1 MSSSKTNVDGVSER
15 GMAVQMSKERNTS
28 VIACGL
34 VAALTLSSSVLADIS
49 TDDMFEFSM
58 DELLDIEIEIATG
71 KLQKLSRAPAVANVI
86 TAADIKAMGVT
97 EFRQVLDMIPGVHHY
112 PDPLGRLDPHFS
124 IRGIHTADNS
134 QVLVLVDGHD
144 ITYSATGSSPSAF
157 RMSVANIARV
167 EVMRSPGSALYGA
180 DAFAGVINVITKSA
194 SDLSGTQFGWRR
206 GSFNTQD
213 VWLQNAARLDNEWD
227 LSFSLE
233 SNSSDGDDGRVI
245 AYNNENFRFSGR
257 APLETNYDY
266 TNAQVSLSNDEWI
279 FKLWNWNLDNA
290 GTGQGAAFI
299 PSPTDFDKS
308 ELSLLDIQNKK
319 QNVLS
324 GLGVESRL
332 SYEVTELDSKFL
344 IFPPLGSF
352 VDGVKGMPGAS
363 QHKAIFSVRAD
374 YTAFKR
380 HRLLIGVGSE
390 WVELTPRE
398 TKNFDS
404 SFTPFGSMVD
414 VSNDPAN
421 IFMLKQARTV
431 NHLLLQDEWEVND
444 AWAVTA
450 GIRYDDYS
458 DFGDTTNPRLA
469 VVWRT
474 HQKLT
479 TKLLYG
485 RAFRAPSFSE
495 LYFINNPATLGNP
508 NVNAET
514 IDTYEAVIDYRPT
527 RTFNLV
533 LSIFDYRIE
542 DLIDRS
548 FGEPAQNIGKQD
560 GHGFELEANWHV
572 NSKLQLRGFYAFQ
585 HSKDGITGGDVPN
598 APQRQFYTN
607 LHWSFQPQWS
617 LGTQVKWIA
626 DRERAVGDPRTDIS
640 DFTVVDTTLRRRDV
654 LPNMDVSFSVRN
666 VFDEDIREPSIYDA
680 SNSQGATVANDF
692 PMAGRSV
699 YAEATFGF

>member
-1 MSSSKTNVDGVSER
+1 
-15 GMAVQMSKERNTS
+15 
-28 VIACGL
+28 
-34 VAALTLSSSVLADIS
+34 
-49 TDDMFEFSM
+49 M

-134 QVLVLVDGHD
+134 QVLVLIDGHD
-144 ITYSATGSSPSAF
+144 ITHATTGSSPYGF

-213 VWLQNAARLDNEWD
+213 VWLQNAARLNNEWD
-227 LSFSLE
+227 LNFSLE
-233 SNSSDGDDGRVI
+233 SSDSDGDDGRVVE
-245 AYNNENFRFSGR
+245 YNDETFGFTGR

-266 TNAQVSLSNDEWI
+266 TNAQVSLKNNEWT
-279 FKLWNWNLDNA
+279 FKLWNWRLDDG

-299 PSPTDFDKS
+299 PSPTDFDKT
-308 ELSLLDIQNKK
+308 ELNLLDIQNQK
-319 QNVLS
+319 QNVLP
-324 GLGVESRL
+324 GLGIDTRF
-332 SYEVTELDSKFL
+332 SYEILKSDTQFL
-344 IFPPLGSF
+344 IFPAFGPF
-352 VDGVKGMPGAS
+352 VDGVRGIPGGT
-363 QHKAIFSVRAD
+363 QHKSIFSIRAD
-374 YTAFKR
+374 YTAFKG
-380 HRLLIGVGSE
+380 HRLLIGAGSE
-390 WVELTPRE
+390 WVELKPRE
-398 TKNFDS
+398 VKNFDS
-404 SFTPFGSMVD
+404 SLTPFGSMVD

-431 NHLLLQDEWEVND
+431 NHILLQDEWEVND

-450 GIRYDDYS
+450 GIRYDNYS
-458 DFGDTTNPRLA
+458 DFGNTTNPRLA
-469 VVWRT
+469 VVWRA

-542 DLIDRS
+542 DLIDRT
-548 FGEPAQNIGKQD
+548 FGVPAHNIGKQD

-585 HSKDGITGGDVPN
+585 NSEDGLTGADVPN
-598 APQRQFYTN
+598 APQQQFYTN
-607 LHWSFQPQWS
+607 LHWSFKPQWS
-617 LGTQVKWIA
+617 LGTQLKWIA
-626 DRERAVGDPRTDIS
+626 DRKRAVGDPRADIS

>member
-1 MSSSKTNVDGVSER
+1 MSI
-15 GMAVQMSKERNTS
+15 ERNTF
-28 VIACGL
+28 VVTCGL
-34 VAALTLSSSVLADIS
+34 VAALTLPSVAWSDIS

-124 IRGIHTADNS
+124 IRGIHTTDNS

-144 ITYSATGSSPSAF
+144 ITYSVTGSSPSGFHMA
-157 RMSVANIARV
+157 VANIARV

-227 LSFSLE
+227 LNFSLE
-233 SNSSDGDDGRVI
+233 SSGSDGDDGRVI
-245 AYNNENFRFSGR
+245 AYNDENFGFTGR
-257 APLETNYDY
+257 APLETDYDY
-266 TNAQVSLSNDEWI
+266 TNAQVSLKNNEWT
-279 FKLWNWNLDNA
+279 FKLWNWRLDEA
-290 GTGQGAAFI
+290 GTGQGAASI
-299 PSPTDFDKS
+299 PSATDFDKS
-308 ELSLLDIQNKK
+308 ELNLLDIQNKK
-319 QNVLS
+319 QNVLP

-332 SYEVTELDSKFL
+332 SYEVYELDSKFL
-344 IFPPLGSF
+344 IYPPFGSF

-374 YTAFKR
+374 YTAFKG
-380 HRLLIGVGSE
+380 HRLLIGAGSE
-390 WVELTPRE
+390 WVELEPRE
-398 TKNFDS
+398 IKNFDS
-404 SFTPFGSMVD
+404 SFIPFGSMVD
-414 VSNDPAN
+414 VSNDPSN

-458 DFGDTTNPRLA
+458 DFGNTTNPRLA
-469 VVWRT
+469 VVWRA

-495 LYFINNPATLGNP
+495 LYFINNPSALGDV
-508 NVNAET
+508 NVSAES

-542 DLIDRS
+542 DLIDRAP
-548 FGEPAQNIGKQD
+548 GVPAHNIGKQD
-560 GHGFELEANWHV
+560 GRGFELEANWHV
-572 NSKLQLRGFYAFQ
+572 SSKLQLRGFYAFQ
-585 HSKDGITGGDVPN
+585 NAEDGMTGADVPN
-598 APQRQFYTN
+598 APQQQFYTN
-607 LHWSFQPQWS
+607 LHWSFKPQWS
-617 LGTQVKWIA
+617 LGTQLKWIA
-626 DRERAVGDPRTDIS
+626 DRKRAVGDPRADIS
-640 DFTVVDTTLRRRDV
+640 DFTVVDATLRRRDV

>member
-1 MSSSKTNVDGVSER
+1 MN
-15 GMAVQMSKERNTS
+15 KERNTS
-28 VIACGL
+28 MITCGL

-49 TDDMFEFSM
+49 TDDMFDFSM

-134 QVLVLVDGHD
+134 QVLVLIDGHD
-144 ITYSATGSSPSAF
+144 ITHAMTGSSPYGF

-213 VWLQNAARLDNEWD
+213 VWLQNAARLDKEWD
-227 LSFSLE
+227 LNFSLE
-233 SNSSDGDDGRVI
+233 SSGSDGDDGRVI
-245 AYNNENFRFSGR
+245 DYNDEAFGFTGQ

-266 TNAQVSLSNDEWI
+266 TNAQVALKNNEWT
-279 FKLWNWNLDNA
+279 FKLWNWRLDDG

-299 PSPTDFDKS
+299 PSSTDFDKT
-308 ELSLLDIQNKK
+308 ELNLLDIQNQK
-319 QNVLS
+319 QNVLP
-324 GLGVESRL
+324 GLGIDTRF
-332 SYEVTELDSKFL
+332 SYEILKTDTQFL
-344 IFPPLGSF
+344 VFPAFESF
-352 VDGVKGMPGAS
+352 VDGMRGTPGGTQLKS
-363 QHKAIFSVRAD
+363 IFSIRAD
-374 YTAFKR
+374 YTAFKG
-380 HRLLIGVGSE
+380 HRFLVGVGSE
-390 WVELTPRE
+390 WVEMDPRE
-398 TKNFDS
+398 VKNFTFNPS
-404 SFTPFGSMVD
+404 LVPFGSMVD
-414 VSNDPAN
+414 VTGDPAN
-421 IFMLKQARTV
+421 VFMLKQARTV

-458 DFGDTTNPRLA
+458 DFGNTTNPRLA
-469 VVWRT
+469 LVWRA

-495 LYFINNPATLGNP
+495 LYFINNPSTLGNP
-508 NVNAET
+508 NVNAEQ
-514 IDTYEAVIDYRPT
+514 IETYEAVIDYRPT

-542 DLIDRS
+542 DLIDRAP
-548 FGEPAQNIGKQD
+548 GVPAHNIGKQD
-560 GHGFELEANWHV
+560 GSGFELEANWHV

-585 HSKDGITGGDVPN
+585 NAEDGITGADIPN
-598 APQRQFYTN
+598 APQQQFYTN
-607 LHWSFQPQWS
+607 LHWGFKPQWS
-617 LGTQVKWIA
+617 LGTQLKWIA
-626 DRERAVGDPRTDIS
+626 DRKRAVGDPRADIS
-640 DFTVVDTTLRRRDV
+640 DFTVVDATLRRRNV
-654 LPNMDVSFSVRN
+654 LPNMDVSLSVRN
-666 VFDEDIREPSIYDA
+666 MFDEDIREPSIYDA
-680 SNSQGATVANDF
+680 SNSRGATVANDF
-692 PMAGRSV
+692 PMAGRSAYV
-699 YAEATFGF
+699 EATFGF